1 MNPMSKHSLG
11 GGEMKNKKEKKVEEE
26 EKKEENEVARTVT
39 LGEGRGRRGGA
50 TKRPKKKTTL

>member
-1 MNPMSKHSLG
+1 MSKHSLG